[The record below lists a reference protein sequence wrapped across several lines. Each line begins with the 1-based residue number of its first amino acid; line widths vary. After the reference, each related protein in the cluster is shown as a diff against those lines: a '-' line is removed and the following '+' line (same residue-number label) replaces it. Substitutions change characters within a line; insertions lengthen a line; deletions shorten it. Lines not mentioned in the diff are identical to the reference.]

1 MHMDMICFT
10 LIDPHGWG
18 VYPLLTDLTESLSG
32 YCILFA
38 GDFDI
43 KLWYNQW
50 TNNDISGTEIC

>member
-1 MHMDMICFT
+1 MICFT
-10 LIDPHGWG
+10 LIDPHSVGG

-38 GDFDI
+38 GGFDI

-50 TNNDISGTEIC
+50 TNSDISGTEIC